1 MFLGFYNVG
10 FNRKDSFNVNI
21 HILAQIQNAFCN
33 LSLLSFSFND
43 NKTWVDSDQPGFS
56 KIFAPNK
63 NFV

>member
-43 NKTWVDSDQPGFS
+43 SDQPGFS
-56 KIFAPNK
+56 KVFAPNE

>member
-1 MFLGFYNVG
+1 MCLGFYKVG
-10 FNRKDSFNVNI
+10 SNLKDSFNVNI

-43 NKTWVDSDQPGFS
+43 NKAWVDSDQPGFS
-56 KIFAPNK
+56 KIFAPNE